1 MHFVMQT
8 IDFHDDR
15 NIGTLL
21 AEPWRDGC
29 VGTRLDNG
37 NATMGN
43 AINVVAISGG
53 LQRPSRTLALTDAIV
68 AALGAALPIDTRLI
82 ELGEI
87 GGRLAG
93 ALTRA
98 QVPDDL
104 EAQIRAIETADAL
117 VVASP
122 VYRASYTGLFKHL
135 FDLVRHDALVDVPVL
150 LAATGGSER
159 HALVI
164 DHQLRPLFSF
174 FQARTLPI
182 GVYASESDFDRYEI
196 ANPALRARIA
206 LAVDRAVPQ
215 LRPHAL
221 SAAAA

>member
-1 MHFVMQT
+1 MA
-8 IDFHDDR
+8 R
-15 NIGTLL
+15 SLL
-21 AEPWRDGC
+21 TQVVAGAPAPDS
-29 VGTRLDNG
+29 
-37 NATMGN
+37 TMGMQPMSN

-87 GGRLAG
+87 GSRLAG

-98 QVPDDL
+98 QVPADL
-104 EAQIRAIETADAL
+104 DAQIRAIETADAL

-135 FDLVRHDALVDVPVL
+135 FDLVHHEALVDVPVL

-182 GVYASESDFDRYEI
+182 GVYASESDFDQYQI
-196 ANPALRARIA
+196 ASPALRARIA

-221 SAAAA
+221 SVAAA